1 MWVQPLGWE
10 DPLEEDM
17 ATYSSIFHFLFQ
29 TTISRMDKQRSTVS
43 CEGFRGGS
51 VFKQNPPEMQASQ
64 ETRGSIPGSGRS
76 SGEGMAMHSS
86 VLAWRIPWT
95 EETAGLQSR
104 GSQKASE
111 DIHTRGVAWGAVSD
125 ILW

>member
-1 MWVQPLGWE
+1 
-10 DPLEEDM
+10 M

-95 EETAGLQSR
+95 EETEGLQSM